1 MPQSLNNLGGTILIF
16 PVGGSMCQMKIVGV
30 NCSLCLP
37 PMSLALIQVLRSAL
51 DVDVLRCGVGSWKLI
66 PLLSVSMRRT
76 IPPSEVMGI
85 GPLLEPKE
93 TVSISFSNNFSI
105 QCCHEMNVQSVRL
118 LRSFCT
124 VAHGRGVQRRTL
136 CVYGAPISEGSCL
149 SAWPWFALGIACP
162 GTGPNRE
169 RSRGQ
174 PCREDAGGWGE
185 MG

>member
-16 PVGGSMCQMKIVGV
+16 PVGGSRCQMSIVGV

-93 TVSISFSNNFSI
+93 TVRDECTEREAVEGLLHTAVAYNG
-105 QCCHEMNVQSVRL
+105 EPYATTVRPY
-118 LRSFCT
+118 
-124 VAHGRGVQRRTL
+124 QRDL
-136 CVYGAPISEGSCL
+136 DSLPDSGSHL
-149 SAWPWFALGIACP
+149 VSLD
-162 GTGPNRE
+162 
-169 RSRGQ
+169 Q
-174 PCREDAGGWGE
+174 VLCREDAGV
-185 MG
+185 